1 MSTESHETRDRQYET
16 DFHDSHVPPQ
26 GETPY
31 DKIGYANL
39 SWLATR
45 SKSIRNVVDVARIRD
60 ENGDVYAALMRST
73 ADYTK
78 VRILRY
84 VGFHGTATYTE
95 LDDVTPDVSERTVKS
110 KVAGLRDDGV
120 FDVGEGRPAAI
131 GFVDE
136 DVALLASDV
145 LAYLD

>member
-16 DFHDSHVPPQ
+16 NFHDSHVRPR
-26 GETPY
+26 PY
-31 DKIGYANL
+31 EDLIGYANL

-45 SKSIRNVVDVARIRD
+45 SKDLRSIVDVERIRD
-60 ENGDVYAALMRST
+60 ENGDAYAALMRST

-78 VRILRY
+78 VRILRLAVAY
-84 VGFHGTATYTE
+84 GTVTYAD
-95 LDDVTPDVSERTVKS
+95 LDSATPDVSERTVKS
-110 KVAGLRDDGV
+110 KVAELRDEGV
-120 FDVGEGRPAAI
+120 LDVGEGRPAAI